1 MVSNMVFNAIF
12 AYFYG
17 YVGLAIATALSA
29 FVNMALLYRGLHL
42 AGVYHL
48 TKTTLV
54 FSGKLLLAGGAM
66 VAVILWQLES
76 MQQWLEWSFS
86 YRALMLDWLDCTW
99 WLCLYC
105 LCVRFGYPSK
115 TFKSSDRVIL
125 ISI

>member
-1 MVSNMVFNAIF
+1 
-12 AYFYG
+12 
-17 YVGLAIATALSA
+17 
-29 FVNMALLYRGLHL
+29 MALLYRGLHL

-86 YRALMLDWLDCTW
+86 YRALMLTGLIA
-99 WLCLYC
+99 LGGFAYIVSVFAL
-105 LCVRFGYPSK
+105 GI
-115 TFKSSDRVIL
+115 RVKHL
-125 ISI
+125 KAATE